1 MTPEEH
7 IEYIDYKIELIN
19 KNIKKL
25 EFLERSEHLIN
36 NVKKELEHYTDC
48 KNRLEKEIKNRL
60 K

>member
-7 IEYIDYKIELIN
+7 LEYINYKIDLIT

-25 EFLERSEHLIN
+25 EFLERSKYLIN

-48 KNRLEKEIKNRL
+48 KNRLEKEIQNRL

>member
-7 IEYIDYKIELIN
+7 LEYINYKIDLIT

-25 EFLERSEHLIN
+25 EFLERSKYLID

-48 KNRLEKEIKNRL
+48 KNRLENEIKNRL